1 MGLVLSIL
9 SLKIRFPVHC
19 SVYFILEPTSSWKP
33 YMSQESCDGS
43 NMTVAEKQNR
53 FETHNQKYNNIIIY
67 IYVHSVIIIYKYN
80 HILYKYNHI
89 LYKYIYMDIP
99 SSPRILGSGDS
110 LNPWRLPSAH
120 AKGQSPRAACRDMIC
135 SK

>member
-43 NMTVAEKQNR
+43 NMTVAEKQSR

-67 IYVHSVIIIYKYN
+67 IYVHSVIVI
-80 HILYKYNHI
+80 YKYNHI
-89 LYKYIYMDIP
+89 LYKYIYIYGYSFIP
-99 SSPRILGSGDS
+99 PDLGVRRQPQPVALAQRSCQGAKSKGGMSGYD
-110 LNPWRLPSAH
+110 L
-120 AKGQSPRAACRDMIC
+120 
-135 SK
+135 